1 MVEKHIERHRGRKSR
16 QKYTERRKLQR
27 QNKKDIDNERERERD
42 DGDYIGNE
50 NRQVRYASGAVVYYF
65 SDDFVLA
72 S

>member
-1 MVEKHIERHRGRKSR
+1 MGQTVLNMIMSRR